1 MQVLVANKDEYGTIE
16 TIGKTDISLEFL
28 KDQMKH
34 DEWFELENPN
44 LDNLKQST
52 PLAGNIHL
60 ILQWIYCREK
70 YFQAALNRV
79 EETLTEEI
87 KQRDNIQEHLKQY
100 RSPFKNILEN
110 EELEVDSDIEQDKIE
125 IEAR

>member
-34 DEWFELENPN
+34 DEWFELENTN
-44 LDNLKQST
+44 LENLKQSI
-52 PLAGNIHL
+52 PLAGSIHL

-70 YFQAALNRV
+70 YF
-79 EETLTEEI
+79 
-87 KQRDNIQEHLKQY
+87 
-100 RSPFKNILEN
+100 
-110 EELEVDSDIEQDKIE
+110 
-125 IEAR
+125 